1 MNIYFSGSIRGGQ
14 QDTELYKEIIDYLK
28 QFGTV
33 LTEHIGSKTIDTSIS
48 DQEIHDRDLQW
59 VFESDI
65 IVAEVTVP
73 SLGVGYEIGRAIEM
87 NKPIICL
94 YRSING
100 KSTSAMI
107 RGCTNL
113 KCFEYKNINDAKL
126 ILKEQFKT
134 INMDW
139 KDISY
144 LKEGSPVQ
152 TKAHK
157 CLNDLKIFE
166 ILKEYTPVLTGTIPI
181 GISTDSSDLDI
192 ACRYF
197 DADRFE
203 NYLETHYG
211 RQTNFTVEQKEKAGY
226 WIVVAKFIFQGFK
239 VEIYGALF
247 PVASQNS
254 YRHMQIE
261 HRVLQL
267 LGDDFKQQ
275 IIKLKQEGVKTE
287 PAFADLLK
295 IEGDPYQQLLKLE
308 TATDSEIISF
318 WKA

>member
-14 QDTELYKEIIDYLK
+14 QDTELYKELIDYLK
-28 QFGTV
+28 QLGTV

-107 RGCTNL
+107 RGCSNL
-113 KCFEYKNINDAKL
+113 KCFEYKNIDDAKL

-157 CLNDLKIFE
+157 CLKELNIFDL
-166 ILKEYTPVLTGTIPI
+166 LKEYNPVLTGTIPL
-181 GISTDSSDLDI
+181 GISTKSSDLDI

-203 NYLETHYG
+203 NYLEMHYG

-226 WIVVAKFIFQGFK
+226 WIVVAKFIYQGFK

-254 YRHMQIE
+254 YRHLQIE
-261 HRVLQL
+261 HRILEL
-267 LGDDFKQQ
+267 LGDEFKQQ
-275 IIKLKQEGVKTE
+275 VVKLKQEGLKTE
-287 PAFADLLK
+287 PAFAQLLE

-308 TATDSEIISF
+308 TATDSEIITM
-318 WKA
+318 WNA

>member
-14 QDTELYKEIIDYLK
+14 QDTKLYKELIEFLK

-33 LTEHIGSKTIDTSIS
+33 LTEHIGNQKQETALS
-48 DQEIHDRDLQW
+48 DQDIHDRDLQW

-65 IVAEVTVP
+65 IVAEVTTP

-94 YRSING
+94 YRSVDG

-107 RGCTNL
+107 RGCSNL
-113 KCFEYKNINDAKL
+113 KCFEYKEIDDAKL
-126 ILKEQFKT
+126 ILTEQLKSS
-134 INMDW
+134 NMDW

-144 LKEGSPVQ
+144 LKDGSPVQ

-157 CLNDLKIFE
+157 YLNELKIFE
-166 ILKEYTPVLTGTIPI
+166 LLKEYNPVLTGTIPL
-181 GISTDSSDLDI
+181 GISTKSSDLDI

-203 NYLETHYG
+203 SYLESHYG

-226 WIVVAKFIFQGFK
+226 WIVVARFIYQGFK

-267 LGDDFKQQ
+267 LGDDFKQK
-275 IIKLKQEGVKTE
+275 IITLKQEGIKTE
-287 PAFADLLK
+287 PAFAHLLN
-295 IEGDPYQQLLKLE
+295 IEGDSFQEILKLE
-308 TATDSEIISF
+308 TATDSEISSM
-318 WKA
+318 WKV

>member
-14 QDTELYKEIIDYLK
+14 QDTKLYKELIEFLK
-28 QFGTV
+28 QFGNV
-33 LTEHIGSKTIDTSIS
+33 LTEHIGCQNQETNLS
-48 DQEIHDRDLQW
+48 DQQIHDRDLQW

-65 IVAEVTVP
+65 IIAEVTTP

-94 YRSING
+94 YRSIDG

-107 RGCTNL
+107 RGCSNL
-113 KCFEYKNINDAKL
+113 KCFEYNEISEAKL
-126 ILKEQFKT
+126 ILTEQLKSN
-134 INMDW
+134 NMDW

-144 LKEGSPVQ
+144 LKDGSPVQ

-157 CLNDLKIFE
+157 YLNELKIFDV
-166 ILKEYTPVLTGTIPI
+166 LKEYTPVLTGTIPI
-181 GISTDSSDLDI
+181 GISTKSSDLDI

-203 NYLETHYG
+203 NYLEIHYG
-211 RQTNFTVEQKEKAGY
+211 RQTNFKVEQKEKDGY
-226 WIVVAKFIFQGFK
+226 WIVVANFIYQGFEI
-239 VEIYGALF
+239 EIYGALF

-267 LGDDFKQQ
+267 LGDDFKEE
-275 IIKLKQEGVKTE
+275 IIALKKDGIKTE
-287 PAFADLLK
+287 PAFAKLLN
-295 IEGDPYQQLLKLE
+295 IEGDSFQELLKLE
-308 TATDSEIISF
+308 TATDSEILSM
-318 WKA
+318 WNV